1 MGVSSGVTEEEALKV
16 AAGVCLSGSQGRL
29 GWAPQQESH
38 LGGGV
43 GSDKEGSRRSS
54 QRQGLVEAET
64 LSCSQRAQGLVHPPC
79 PTEECVL
86 VWARQGGHGCP
97 PTS

>member
-1 MGVSSGVTEEEALKV
+1 MSEWKSGKVGVGTSAGVTPG
-16 AAGVCLSGSQGRL
+16 AGWL
-29 GWAPQQESH
+29 
-38 LGGGV
+38 

-64 LSCSQRAQGLVHPPC
+64 LSCSQRAQGLVHPPR

-97 PTS
+97 PTI